1 MPRLEE
7 RRSDLASLI
16 QRPMFAALGREVVMK
31 VLMPFIK
38 GESLRARLGRL
49 GVGERVP
56 VGEALDI
63 LRDVARALAYAHS
76 AGVVHRDI
84 KPDNVLLSYD
94 TAVVA
99 DFGIAK
105 AVEAART
112 ESAATGSVARRIR
125 RPPLAPQSTPSARE
139 SP

>member
-16 QRPMFAALGREVVMK
+16 QRPMFPALGREVVMK

-105 AVEAART
+105 AVEAA
-112 ESAATGSVARRIR
+112 
-125 RPPLAPQSTPSARE
+125 
-139 SP
+139 

>member
-16 QRPMFAALGREVVMK
+16 QRPMFPALGREVVMK

-49 GVGERVP
+49 GAGERVP

-112 ESAATGSVARRIR
+112 ESATTGSVARRIR